1 MARIAAFGTGAVT
14 VCAAGIAAL
23 VGLGYVLEGDGLV
36 VAALLLPPLIIA
48 LVVQMFSRHDR
59 VTTAVSL
66 YLVYS
71 FVMGAAL
78 LSVTIG
84 AAANTEFNAL
94 AAVFAQLA
102 LWRASVVLDAFAS
115 SGALRATRRLGFAAL
130 LSAFLTIAAIGI
142 FVAMLVTAVNNSR
155 ILHHLHELAPFAL
168 AYAIASFA
176 LLLLLLASTAILV
189 VRIVRMLRAKTGD
202 VRRLQWI
209 APGLLFGSAM
219 SVAIVIVS
227 AYGVVKVIEAYSA
240 YAGNSHRVGA
250 LAAPDWFT
258 TSCVVVG
265 IAAQALLAYA
275 ILSRRIVDI
284 RYYIARG
291 TTFTILLGMIVVG
304 VSLIEFTLERV
315 FDALGGAVPNVKLA
329 VSASAAVGLSFFA
342 QRLHQATEHRVQHLL
357 FRDRYHLLSALR
369 SFRASIYHFCDE
381 GTLIESASSV
391 LRERTR
397 CDATVIALRDSTDRL
412 RIESGD
418 AAGTIIPDDDPLA
431 VELRERTAP
440 VDAEGLGSALGSGSA
455 FPCAL
460 RGQLF
465 GIVLL
470 RRCAQA
476 EAFAP
481 DELAAI
487 ADVVTQI
494 GLATDALR
502 AARLRA
508 IVNQV
513 LADRLGI
520 GQLES
525 LLSAEESVRSR

>member
-1 MARIAAFGTGAVT
+1 MT
-14 VCAAGIAAL
+14 VCSAGIAAL
-23 VGLGYVLEGDGLV
+23 VGLGYVLEGDALV

-48 LVVQMFSRHDR
+48 LVVQIFSRHDR
-59 VTTAVSL
+59 VTAAISL

-115 SGALRATRRLGFAAL
+115 SGTFRATRRLGFAAL
-130 LSAFLTIAAIGI
+130 FSALLTIAAIGI
-142 FVAMLVTAVNNSR
+142 FVAMLVTAINNAR

-189 VRIVRMLRAKTGD
+189 VRIVHMLRSETGD
-202 VRRLQWI
+202 VRRLQWV
-209 APGLLFGSAM
+209 APGLLFGCAM

-227 AYGVVKVIEAYSA
+227 AYGVVKVLEAYSA
-240 YAGNSHRVGA
+240 YAANSHAVGA

-258 TSCVVVG
+258 SSCVVVG

-275 ILSRRIVDI
+275 ILSRRVVDI

-291 TTFTILLGMIVVG
+291 TTFTILLVMIVVG

-315 FDALGGAVPNVKLA
+315 FDALGGTVPNVKLA

-342 QRLHQATEHRVQHLL
+342 QRLHQTTEHRVQHLL
-357 FRDRYHLLSALR
+357 FRDRYHLLAALR
-369 SFRASIYHFCDE
+369 AFRASIYQFCDE
-381 GTLIESASSV
+381 HSLIESARNV
-391 LRERTR
+391 LLERTR
-397 CDATVIALRDSTDRL
+397 CDAAVVALRDSAQRL
-412 RIESGD
+412 RIEGGD
-418 AAGTIIPDDDPLA
+418 AAGAVVPDDDPLA
-431 VELRERTAP
+431 IELRERTAP
-440 VDAEGLGSALGSGSA
+440 IDAAGLGSALGSGSA

-470 RRCAQA
+470 RRRAEA

-481 DELAAI
+481 DESAAI

-508 IVNQV
+508 IVNQA
-513 LADRLGI
+513 LADRVSI
-520 GQLES
+520 EQLEG